1 MTVPVSQ
8 TATYPQA
15 SICGGFE
22 SKYTYIDPGL
32 FNSANVT
39 GLTPATKYFYRVGA
53 IVSSCLSLHRGAS
66 AMKQLGMRGCILSGS
81 KPLTLRTKVSV
92 INPRLNWDSGLH
104 CRCDLW
110 SKQLCHVQRLDIGL
124 G

>member
-1 MTVPVSQ
+1 MIVPVSQ

-32 FNSANVT
+32 FNSANLT

-53 IVSSCLSLHRGAS
+53 IVSCCFSIHQDPSTTKQWDMHGS
-66 AMKQLGMRGCILSGS
+66 AQQCTYLIHEFSHLIAKAALFGLQLWPALLMYFAEQADRHMQH
-81 KPLTLRTKVSV
+81 TLLKL
-92 INPRLNWDSGLH
+92 I
-104 CRCDLW
+104 
-110 SKQLCHVQRLDIGL
+110 
-124 G
+124 